1 MTLSGLLA
9 CWHLEKVV
17 CCGKERSKHSET
29 IVSLHKI
36 SSPRVQSFMNL
47 DSHIYGL
54 DTSINKF
61 SSFALDSLT

>member
-9 CWHLEKVV
+9 VAWEKSV
-17 CCGKERSKHSET
+17 CCGKEGGKHSET
-29 IVSLHKI
+29 IVSLREI
-36 SSPRVQSFMNL
+36 SSPGVQSFTSL
-47 DSHIYGL
+47 DSHLCGL